1 MKIICHKYK
10 LNLAA
15 PNVLDMAEDTTK
27 LMDLDDVEGP
37 DLPGNIDKIPESE
50 AEEADLCRR
59 IVEEIRKEEFGIGI
73 VLSEDGQRL
82 MKVGRTGLIQFNIR
96 KISPCKRDPNFA
108 PRIY

>member
-1 MKIICHKYK
+1 
-10 LNLAA
+10 
-15 PNVLDMAEDTTK
+15 MAEDTTK

-50 AEEADLCRR
+50 AEEADVCRR

-96 KISPCKRDPNFA
+96 KISLCKRDPNFA
-108 PRIY
+108 PRIYL